1 MGRVNKKR
9 ANIANLEKLLDTF
22 GKKISVRVGIIGQQA
37 YQRHPGIDLT
47 NAELGAVHEFGATI
61 NHPGGTPYLIK
72 EDGTAQFVSKEKGE
86 NLPKTKPHQINIPAR
101 SFLREPILGTK
112 GKKDIEKEVAASMKK
127 LGWELSKDM
136 ELNKIAYQN
145 DKNLNELL
153 KTVADFVGMAAF
165 DRVIKAF
172 DDNLIEPPTLPASKR
187 KRKYNPDAPTLM
199 DTGQLRNSIA
209 YEVKETK

>member
-1 MGRVNKKR
+1 MPFFFVAERVESVQLSDRKWRAFLLTGNKGLFPIVST
-9 ANIANLEKLLDTF
+9 NT
-22 GKKISVRVGIIGQQA
+22 
-37 YQRHPGIDLT
+37 GIDAVRLKVNDDESVPYIT
-47 NAELGAVHEFGATI
+47 RTELLNGIA
-61 NHPGGTPYLIK
+61 K
-72 EDGTAQFVSKEKGE
+72 FVSKEKGK

-112 GKKDIEKEVAASMKK
+112 GKKEIEKEVAARMKT
-127 LGWELSKDM
+127 LGWELSNDM

-145 DKNLNELL
+145 DKNLDELL

-187 KRKYNPDAPTLM
+187 KRKYNPDASTLM